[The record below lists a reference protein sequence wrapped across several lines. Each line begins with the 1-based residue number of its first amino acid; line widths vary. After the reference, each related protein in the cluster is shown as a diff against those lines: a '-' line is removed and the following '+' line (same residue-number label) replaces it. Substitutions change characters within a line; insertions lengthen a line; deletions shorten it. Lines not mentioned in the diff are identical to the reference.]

1 MLGRVWSS
9 VRSCASRVVSRVKSA
24 CSKAWNAVT
33 GKDKFLEAKR
43 LHEELMARY
52 KRQQTLYQEQVEAR
66 SLAIEGRLKA
76 INGFKQQIFDTQF
89 PRFIALA
96 NRLHNVRVA
105 GCHFEEFFDNK
116 LMEVATASG
125 VRSKAELFEIDFDNL
140 GFREVAL
147 SVLTLGIYSRK
158 KAKESLQQVK
168 DEAVRVEEE
177 IAKMEAQ
184 LAKIEVVEQS
194 IVQVE
199 LYFDELIA
207 NYGRLLDRFEYGI
220 NSQRIL
226 QVGMNPEMFAAKLDF
241 RLLPVVHI
249 QEFQA
254 LFNLSVVLKRMAQMS
269 YLSRDGAVIDGEAS
283 EAASLFARAAALKA
297 A

>member
-9 VRSCASRVVSRVKSA
+9 VRSCASKVVSRVKSA

-33 GKDKFLEAKR
+33 GKDKFLEAKK

-52 KRQQTLYQEQVEAR
+52 KRQQKLYQEQVEAR

-76 INGFKQQIFDTQF
+76 INGFKQRIFDTQF
-89 PRFIALA
+89 PRFVSLA
-96 NRLHNVRVA
+96 NRLHNVRIA
-105 GCHFEEFFDNK
+105 GTHFEEYFDDK
-116 LMEVATASG
+116 LMEVASASG

-147 SVLTLGIYSRK
+147 SVLTLGTYSRK

-184 LAKIEVVEQS
+184 ITKIEVVEKS
-194 IVQVE
+194 IGQVE

-226 QVGMNPEMFAAKLDF
+226 QLGMNPEVFAARLDF
-241 RLLPVVHI
+241 RLLPVAHI
-249 QEFQA
+249 KEFQA

-269 YLSRDGAVIDGEAS
+269 YLSREGAVIDGETT
-283 EAASLFARAAALKA
+283 EAASLFERAAALKA